1 MKKFVLIN
9 SPLFW
14 ERTDEEEEYLS
25 PLGIGYIATYLKKA
39 GLEVTLLDS
48 VKERLG
54 VEDILKQ
61 VSEIKP
67 EFIGINVFTQNYE
80 LVKYI
85 IEKMSIQCECFVG
98 GQVVKSI
105 YETILDWQTSNKIN
119 IIIII

>member
-14 ERTDEEEEYLS
+14 ERTNEEEEYLS
-25 PLGIGYIATYLKKA
+25 PLGLGYIATYLKKV
-39 GLEVTLLDS
+39 GLEVLLLDS

-54 VEDILKQ
+54 VDDILKQ

-67 EFIGINVFTQNYE
+67 EFVGINVFTQNYE
-80 LVKYI
+80 LVQYI

-98 GQVVKSI
+98 G
-105 YETILDWQTSNKIN
+105 TSC
-119 IIIII
+119 